1 MIKPLLFFNTN
12 VISLGLNP
20 SWFSPS
26 DQFFL
31 MVTVDVNGV
40 CIFVIPYC
48 VFSVDVAAYP
58 VTGVSVTVYV
68 INL

>member
-1 MIKPLLFFNTN
+1 MLFFNTS
-12 VISLGLNP
+12 VISLGLIP

-40 CIFVIPYC
+40 CVFVIPYC
-48 VFSVDVAAYP
+48 VFGVCDAVYP
-58 VTGVSVTVYV
+58 STGVSVTAYV